1 MTERELQ
8 AESERVIEE
17 ALREIEAI
25 KEALEASREK
35 PSKAEVTESSQAAT
49 NSRTN

>member
-1 MTERELQ
+1 MTEQDLHLGVRTL
-8 AESERVIEE
+8 IEE

-35 PSKAEVTESSQAAT
+35 HGTGGHDGVVT
-49 NSRTN
+49 RH